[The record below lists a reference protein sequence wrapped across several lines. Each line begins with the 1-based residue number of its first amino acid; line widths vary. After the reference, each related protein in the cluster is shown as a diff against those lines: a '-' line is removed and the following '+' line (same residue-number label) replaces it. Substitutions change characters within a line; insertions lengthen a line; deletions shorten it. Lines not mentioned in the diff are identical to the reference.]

1 MQTHGEETATARL
14 REEHRLILD
23 VARVLERL
31 VERSEADGE
40 TDFDAFADC
49 VKFVRLFADAC
60 HHGKEED
67 LLFPALE
74 ARGLPRD
81 AGPIAVML
89 EEHRMG
95 RECARR
101 MDGALGSA
109 RAGDATA
116 LRQLRSAALDYVTL
130 IRGHILKEDDVL
142 FEMADRLVEG
152 PACRSLCG
160 DYDTVC
166 ARRFEGCT
174 KQRLERLAGQLMRRV
189 LAG

>member
-1 MQTHGEETATARL
+1 MHASGEETATARL

-23 VARVLERL
+23 VAGVLERL
-31 VERSEADGE
+31 VDRSETDQE
-40 TDFDAFADC
+40 TDFDAFGDSIE
-49 VKFVRLFADAC
+49 FVRLFADAC

-74 ARGLPRD
+74 QRGLPRD
-81 AGPIAVML
+81 SGPIAVML

-101 MDGALGSA
+101 MSAALEPARGGDG
-109 RAGDATA
+109 TA
-116 LRQLRSAALDYVTL
+116 LRSLRAAARDYVAL
-130 IRGHILKEDDVL
+130 IRGHILKEDGVL
-142 FEMADRLVEG
+142 FEMADRMVEG

-174 KQRLERLAGQLMRRV
+174 KRELERLASDLVRRV
-189 LAG
+189 R